1 MKPVVLRI
9 ASYALA
15 AAMVCS
21 MPAADAPKRVTLNVI
36 AVDGKGNPVTDL
48 KGSDFRVTDSGKPQE
63 IDSISHRDTRLREAV
78 PLGPNEFSNRAGGG
92 VGPATVIL
100 FDLLNEHLD
109 ARGPAWN
116 QLVQAL
122 QPLKSSAGLYLYLLT
137 VDGRMYPVH
146 GLPESE
152 KEAGSEDAAPWTRQ
166 IKALLDGAM
175 HTVFRV
181 RPVDIDQF
189 VDVRINLTYQ
199 NLRWLSERMA
209 GIPGRKNIVW
219 ITHGIPIAL
228 SPAVTGTDWFDYTPY
243 LRQLSEE
250 LDRAKV
256 SIYPVQQIPPGTA
269 MPGTQE
275 AQYTGLGSEETLQ
288 DFARYTGGLTNG
300 SSDIRVAIRQAMN
313 DVRTSYQIS
322 YYPTPQDWDGKFHKV
337 RVTCTRKGV
346 HIQTKEGYYAWAEER
361 LDERGQEQAVEQA
374 VTAPFDAGEIGLRA
388 TLTRDQAN
396 ARVAHLLVRVD
407 PADVKLERKGDRY
420 TGRLKI
426 KMAPVPAVSGAAGT
440 PVIVAGLEYDPAKYE
455 EIMKNG
461 IRFSNDVNL
470 VDGLERLRVVVL
482 DAGSDAVGSVT
493 VQVR

>member
-1 MKPVVLRI
+1 MEPVVQRF

-15 AAMVCS
+15 AAMICRL
-21 MPAADAPKRVTLNVI
+21 PAADAPKRVTLNVI

-48 KGSDFRVTDSGKPQE
+48 KDSDFRVMDRGKPQQ
-63 IDSISHRDTRLREAV
+63 IDSVSHRDTRLQPDA
-78 PLGPNEFSNRAGGG
+78 PLGPNEFSNRPRGG

-116 QLVQAL
+116 QLVQTL
-122 QPLKSSAGLYLYLLT
+122 QPLPSSSGLYLYLLT
-137 VDGRMYPVH
+137 LEGRLYPVH
-146 GLPESE
+146 GLPDNE
-152 KEAGSEDAAPWTRQ
+152 KEADPGGPAPWTRQ
-166 IKALLDGAM
+166 IKPLLDGAM
-175 HTVFRV
+175 HAVFRV

-199 NLRWLSERMA
+199 NLRWLAARMA

-250 LDRAKV
+250 LDRANV

-275 AQYTGLGSEETLQ
+275 AQYSGLGSEATLQ
-288 DFARYTGGLTNG
+288 DFARYTGGLTNS

-313 DVRTSYQIS
+313 DVRTSYQVN

-337 RVTCTRKGV
+337 RVTCARKGV
-346 HIQTKEGYYAWAEER
+346 HIQTKEGYYAWPDER

-374 VTAPFDAGEIGLRA
+374 VTAQFDAAEIGL
-388 TLTRDQAN
+388 
-396 ARVAHLLVRVD
+396 
-407 PADVKLERKGDRY
+407 
-420 TGRLKI
+420 
-426 KMAPVPAVSGAAGT
+426 
-440 PVIVAGLEYDPAKYE
+440 
-455 EIMKNG
+455 
-461 IRFSNDVNL
+461 
-470 VDGLERLRVVVL
+470 
-482 DAGSDAVGSVT
+482 
-493 VQVR
+493 